1 MIQFYFAFNFMCL
14 VLKCQEFLEYHPEY
28 GPLQKIFNKLQTDF
42 YNFTKLYMLIIFM
55 FAILGHINFGI
66 TLTEFK
72 TIWIAL
78 VNVLKISIGVYEF
91 GMYQDHIDKGTFIP
105 NSKIVLL
112 DIYIFVIASICKIL
126 ILNQAIAFIS
136 SAYTSYTQNAHGIYL
151 AKIIKSR
158 GQ

>member
-1 MIQFYFAFNFMCL
+1 MCL

-28 GPLQKIFNKLQTDF
+28 GPLQKIFNKLQDDF

-55 FAILGHINFGI
+55 FAIIGHINFGI
-66 TLTEFK
+66 TLEEFK
-72 TIWIAL
+72 TIWVSL
-78 VNVLKISIGVYEF
+78 MNVLKISIGVYEF
-91 GMYQDHIDKGTFIP
+91 GMYEEYQQMGVIIP
-105 NSKIVLL
+105 QSKIVML
-112 DIYIFVIASICKIL
+112 DVYIFVIASICKIL